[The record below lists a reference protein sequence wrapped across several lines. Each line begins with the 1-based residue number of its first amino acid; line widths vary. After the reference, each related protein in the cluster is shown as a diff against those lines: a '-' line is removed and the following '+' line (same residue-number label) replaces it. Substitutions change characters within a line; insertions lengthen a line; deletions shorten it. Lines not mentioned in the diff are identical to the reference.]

1 MAMWIY
7 RSPVAFETDIFG
19 PGACLTEFFIFKK
32 GTFTMLVYVLNQN
45 GLPLMPTGRGG
56 RVRWLLKTKQAKVVK
71 RKPFTIQLL
80 YESPDIVQFVE
91 HKEDTGYL
99 HIGSSA
105 CSDKAELYSAEI
117 EMNPNI
123 KNNLQ
128 SRCEYRR
135 TRRNRLRHRACRID
149 NRKRGESWLPP
160 SIQHKVDTHV
170 KEARKVASIL
180 PIAKVTIEVGT
191 FDIQK
196 IKNPNISGKEYQ
208 EGELND
214 FRNLREYIFFRDNYT
229 CQICGKSIF
238 EHGISLHMHH
248 IEFWLNGN
256 RANTPANTMTVCN
269 KCHSSKNHQKNGK
282 LWGLRAKFRP
292 LKAETYMS
300 TVRWRIVN
308 AIKEALPGVEV
319 VHTYGYLTK
328 DTRIK
333 LGVEKTHANDA
344 YCIGDKHPAE
354 RLADTVYYKQKSK
367 NNRSLEKFY
376 DAKYIDSRD
385 GKTKP
390 GKELFSGRTT
400 RNKNLNS
407 ENLHIYRKKKVKK
420 GSVSIRK
427 QRYSLQPNDTVKWKN
442 RFWLVKGVHCNGT
455 RVMLKNGKSVAIKD
469 VELINRVKTIYEEV
483 GQGQF
488 LPI

>member
-1 MAMWIY
+1 
-7 RSPVAFETDIFG
+7 
-19 PGACLTEFFIFKK
+19 
-32 GTFTMLVYVLNQN
+32 MLVYVLNQN

-80 YESPDIVQFVE
+80 YDVPDIVQEVE
-91 HKEDTGYL
+91 YKQDTGYL

-117 EMNPNI
+117 EMNPCI

-128 SRCEYRR
+128 DRRKYRR
-135 TRRNRLRHRACRID
+135 TRRNRLRYRKPRFD
-149 NRKRGESWLPP
+149 NRRRAEGWLPP

-180 PIAKVTIEVGT
+180 PIAKVAIEVGT

-229 CQICGKSIF
+229 CQICGRSVF
-238 EHGISLHMHH
+238 EHDINLHMHH

-256 RANTPANTMTVCN
+256 RANTPANTMTVCS
-269 KCHSSKNHQKNGK
+269 KCHSSKNHQPGGK

-292 LKAETYMS
+292 LKAETYM
-300 TVRWRIVN
+300 TTIRWHIVN
-308 AIKEALPGVEV
+308 AIRDLFPGVEV
-319 VHTYGYLTK
+319 THTYGYLTK

-333 LGVEKTHANDA
+333 LGIEKSHANDA
-344 YCIGDKHPAE
+344 YCISDKHPKE

-385 GKTKP
+385 GKTKS

-407 ENLHIYRKKKVKK
+407 ENLRIYREKKVKK

-427 QRYSLQPNDTVKWKN
+427 QRHSLRPNDTVKWKN
-442 RFWLVKGVHCNGT
+442 RFWLVKGTHNNGT
-455 RVMLKNGKSVAIKD
+455 RVMLKNGKSVAID
-469 VELINRVKTIYEEV
+469 NVELINHVKTIYEEV
-483 GQGQF
+483 RQGQF
-488 LPI
+488 LPT